1 MLYDHSR
8 YLELVDTLYDSMVE
22 DMNREGFTV
31 SDKYKAKYDELGK
44 TYKLRKSTLPLFS
57 LRFISFLY
65 LLFTLV
71 CLILFGQ
78 S

>member
-1 MLYDHSR
+1 MLSYQSR

-44 TYKLRKSTLPLFS
+44 T
-57 LRFISFLY
+57 
-65 LLFTLV
+65 
-71 CLILFGQ
+71 
-78 S
+78 